1 METDAFKNNG
11 ETFND
16 IDIHKVLKRKGFT
29 NSEGEWF
36 VCTKKD
42 LESVILSIKEGK
54 EFEITR
60 NLNFQ
65 LRPEQENAINLTKK
79 YFTKIKN
86 EKIMKSSHFL
96 WNAKMRFGKTFT
108 TYKLS
113 ERMNWKKILILTFK
127 PAVQN
132 SWYEDLMFHVDFE
145 DWQFISKND
154 KGFQDIDPSKPFVC
168 FGSFQDYLGRNSVGG
183 IKPKN
188 EWVHITNWDCVV
200 FDEYHYGAWR
210 ENAKDLFENEDLE
223 EKKFAEGEA
232 TNYFAEENLPIT
244 TDHFLYLS
252 GTPFRAIASGEFIEE
267 QIFNWTY
274 SDEQKAKIEFEG
286 KENYYEALP
295 RMVMMTYQLPDSI
308 IDIAKDGEFNEFDLN
323 TFFFC

>member
-1 METDAFKNNG
+1 MQNEIWENFNN
-11 ETFND
+11 
-16 IDIHKVLKRKGFT
+16 
-29 NSEGEWF
+29 
-36 VCTKKD
+36 
-42 LESVILSIKEGK
+42 
-54 EFEITR
+54 
-60 NLNFQ
+60 
-65 LRPEQENAINLTKK
+65 
-79 YFTKIKN
+79 
-86 EKIMKSSHFL
+86 
-96 WNAKMRFGKTFT
+96 
-108 TYKLS
+108 KLS
-113 ERMNWKKILILTFK
+113 TENELEKILILTFK

-132 SWYEDLMFHVDFE
+132 SWYYEDLMFHGYE
-145 DWQFISKND
+145 DWQFYCQEMTGIS
-154 KGFQDIDPSKPFVC
+154 GYRPFKTFC
-168 FGSFQDYLGRNSVGG
+168 LFWFISSYLGRNSVGG

-210 ENAKDLFENEDLE
+210 KCKDLFENEDLE

-274 SDEQKAKIEFEG
+274 SDEQKAKELNLKAETTH
-286 KENYYEALP
+286 YEALP
-295 RMVMMTYQLPDSI
+295 SMVLMTYQLPDSI

-323 TFFFC
+323 TFFAEGIEEDATFKYENEVQKWLNLIRGQYLETTVDELKLGAKKPVIPFSDFRLLNTLNHTHGFYRMLLPVLQ